1 MIITEQDFD
10 QLTTNSMKWG
20 PDWATQADR
29 FEVID
34 DMGPLLFSDA
44 LMAYWTNTYAEV
56 MFCRSFLLSQGFA
69 SRCFYDTAAE
79 DYLIV
84 THYMTASWRND

>member
-20 PDWATQADR
+20 PDWATQMDR
-29 FEVID
+29 FEDTIGVLD
-34 DMGPLLFSDA
+34 FEPA
-44 LMAYWTNTYAEV
+44 MAYWADTYSAV
-56 MFCRSFLLSQGFA
+56 LWCIQFLA
-69 SRCFYDTAAE
+69 SMDEQFTVAWDTATE

>member
-1 MIITEQDFD
+1 MIITEPDFD

-29 FEVID
+29 FEVILGFRVLD
-34 DMGPLLFSDA
+34 FEPG
-44 LMAYWTNTYAEV
+44 MAYWADTYSAV
-56 MFCRSFLLSQGFA
+56 LWCIQFLANMDQQFTVA
-69 SRCFYDTAAE
+69 WDTATE

-84 THYMTASWRND
+84 TPYMTASWRND